1 MKKTHRRLV
10 GLILVLSLLFVFP
23 PVSTLADGGEVV
35 FAHSFQESGKESDF
49 FEISGNTST
58 TKGSVSYLG
67 KTLTT
72 CLKIESSTSISFTH
86 TSGGTLTLVFGG
98 TTSASGKRIKIDGV
112 SYTIPDTQ
120 ILVAN
125 LAEGAHTVTKHD
137 SINLYYMSYSATQ
150 GGSVDEGHTHEYTAI
165 VTPPSCTGG
174 GYTTYICSCSDSYT
188 SDRTEPTGHSYK
200 DGLCSVCGRAENAV
214 GEITE
219 YGGWFET
226 AYVEWSTDWGADGY
240 RVYVKRD
247 TQLAWERLDDSL
259 IRRYESYFRADA
271 VGLAAGEYVL
281 KVVPIENGLEINS
294 GALLTPTITVTS
306 HDRSGYG
313 FDKGSPLGTASG
325 AYNDDGTLRTDAQ
338 VIYVTRDTAKT
349 CQATVGG
356 TVYTGFQTILDA
368 KQKTASKEP
377 LAFRIIGLVT
387 ISDLDHTS
395 SSSEGLQIKGKSSYS
410 EMNVT
415 IEGIGEDGTVSG
427 FGFLIRNCSG
437 VEIRNLG
444 IMNFIDDGVSVD
456 TANSNLWIHNCDF
469 FYGNP
474 GSDADQAKGDGSLD
488 TKKSQYIT
496 YSYNHFFDAG
506 KVHLVGNG
514 DDTVNYLTFHHNW
527 YDHSDS
533 RHPRVRCA
541 TVHVYNNY
549 YDGVSKYGVGATMD
563 SDIFV
568 EANYFRS
575 CKYPMLISM
584 QGSDIYNG
592 GGYDG
597 QGTFSGENGGMI
609 KAFGNYIS
617 GESRFVSSKENSTH
631 FDAVVVENRTD
642 TLPATLSAVKGG
654 ATYNNFDT
662 SPDFYKYS
670 VQSAEDARAT
680 VEAYAGRM
688 GGGDFK
694 WTFTDADDSS
704 YDINSAL
711 KAAVSSY
718 KSNLLS
724 VGGMGGS
731 PEDTHTHSYKTS
743 VTPPTCTE
751 GGYTTYTCE
760 CGDTVTANQTDP
772 TGHLFADATTE
783 APKTCT
789 VCGATEGDKLPG
801 GTDTPDSPGDNQNPG
816 GTDTPDNPGDNQN
829 PGGTDTPDN
838 PGDNQNPGGTDTPD
852 NPGDSQNP
860 GGTDTPDNPGDNQNP
875 GGADTPDN
883 PDDEGEPDNPTEDDE
898 PRKDNFFT
906 RLFQA
911 IANFFRRLFGLPEL
925 E

>member
-1 MKKTHRRLV
+1 MKKEHRRLV

-23 PVSTLADGGEVV
+23 PVFTLADGGEVV

-49 FEISGNTST
+49 FEITGNTST
-58 TKGSVSYLG
+58 SKGSVSYLG
-67 KTLTT
+67 ATLTT
-72 CLKIESSTSISFTH
+72 CLKMESSTNISFTH

-98 TTSASGKRIKIDGV
+98 TTSASGKRVKIDGA

-120 ILVAN
+120 ILVAE
-125 LAEGAHTVTKHD
+125 LAEGSHTITKHD

-150 GGSVDEGHTHEYTAI
+150 GGSVDEGHTHEYTVI
-165 VTPPSCTGG
+165 VTPPSCTGE

-188 SDRTEPTGHSYK
+188 SDRTEPTGHRYK
-200 DGLCSVCGRAENAV
+200 DGICSVCGRAENAK

-219 YGGWFET
+219 YGGWFDA

-240 RVYVKRD
+240 RVYVRKD

-259 IRRYESYFRADA
+259 IRKYRDYFRADA

-294 GALLTPTITVTS
+294 GAVLTPTITVTP

-313 FDKGSPLGTASG
+313 FDEGSPLGTASG

-377 LAFRIIGLVT
+377 LCFRIVGLVT
-387 ISDLDHTS
+387 LSDLDHIS
-395 SSSEGLQIKGKSSYS
+395 SSSEGLQIKGKSDYS
-410 EMNVT
+410 EMNIT
-415 IEGIGEDGTVSG
+415 IEGIGEDATVSG

-444 IMNFIDDGVSVD
+444 IMNFLDDGVSVD
-456 TANSNLWIHNCDF
+456 TSNSNIWIHNCDF

-496 YSYNHFFDAG
+496 YSYNHFFEAG

-514 DDTVNYLTFHHNW
+514 DDSVNYLTFHHNW

-568 EANYFRS
+568 EANYFRN

-592 GGYDG
+592 GAYNG
-597 QGTFSGENGGMI
+597 QGTFSGESGGMI
-609 KAFGNYIS
+609 KAFGNYIV
-617 GESRFVSSKENSTH
+617 GASRFVSSDENSTH

-694 WTFTDADDSS
+694 WKFADADDSS

-711 KAAVSSY
+711 KAAVTSY
-718 KSNLLS
+718 KSSLIS
-724 VGGMGGS
+724 VGGMG
-731 PEDTHTHSYKTS
+731 EAAADTHTHFYEAS
-743 VTPPTCTE
+743 VTPPSCTE
-751 GGYTTYTCE
+751 GGYTTYTCK
-760 CGDTVTANQTDP
+760 CGDTLTANPTDP
-772 TGHLFADATTE
+772 TGHAWQDATTE
-783 APKTCT
+783 APKTCIT
-789 VCGATEGDKLPG
+789 CGATEGDKLPG
-801 GTDTPDSPGDNQNPG
+801 GTDTPDNPG
-816 GTDTPDNPGDNQN
+816 GTDTPDNPGDNDN

-838 PGDNQNPGGTDTPD
+838 PGGTDNPDDPGSTDTPD
-852 NPGDSQNP
+852 D
-860 GGTDTPDNPGDNQNP
+860 
-875 GGADTPDN
+875 
-883 PDDEGEPDNPTEDDE
+883 PDDEGAPEEPTEDEE

-906 RLFQA
+906 RLFRA